1 MAGII
6 TNFGGQPL
14 IINGVADHVHL
25 LFSLPATM
33 GLAETMRIIKA
44 KSSRWIRRI
53 DRSFAWQSGYAGFS
67 VSQSSIP
74 QVTKYIAN
82 QQEHHKKVRF
92 EDEFISLLKKH
103 EMEYDERY
111 VWG

>member
-1 MAGII
+1 MDERERSVIRLATRVRGI
-6 TNFGGQPL
+6 QRES
-14 IINGVADHVHL
+14 VQ
-25 LFSLPATM
+25 
-33 GLAETMRIIKA
+33 
-44 KSSRWIRRI
+44 RW
-53 DRSFAWQSGYAGFS
+53 
-67 VSQSSIP
+67 
-74 QVTKYIAN
+74 QVTKYIAS